1 MTKWK
6 EIQNKEEMLRGA
18 NVIDAS
24 TGNQVY
30 DMENGEVT
38 IDFSNGLSCSAKIVD
53 WEIEID
59 PDAEL
64 YDPTK

>member
-6 EIQNKEEMLRGA
+6 EIQNKEELLKNINM
-18 NVIDAS
+18 VDAAS
-24 TGNQVY
+24 GNLVW

-38 IDFSNGLSCSAKIVD
+38 IDFSNGLSCSAKIIN